1 VSPTFIRR
9 LAAVFGFLA
18 VGLGAI
24 GAHMLKGLLLS
35 NGFEPYWQKAV
46 LYHLAHSVVLL
57 ALSARPRAS
66 VASVVAFSLGMLL
79 FSGSLYLYSI
89 WQIRWLMFLTP
100 FGGVSLMVGWGCL
113 LVSRADPER

>member
-1 VSPTFIRR
+1 M
-9 LAAVFGFLA
+9 
-18 VGLGAI
+18 GLGAI
-24 GAHMLKGLLLS
+24 GAHLLKGLLLT
-35 NGFEPYWQKAV
+35 NGFEPFWQKAV

-66 VASVVAFSLGMLL
+66 AVSVWGFVLGMLL

-100 FGGVSLMVGWGCL
+100 FGGVSLMVGWACL
-113 LVSRADPER
+113 IFSRGD